1 MTDFSFR
8 VMSYNIHSGIGMDGK
23 VDYDRMAN
31 VIAEAGA
38 DLTAVQEVAVDHPK
52 APGTDPL
59 RVMGEKLNRRWVF
72 GKSFSAGTSE
82 RKYDY
87 GLGVLGIWEMKK
99 MEVFPL
105 PCLENVEPRIALVV
119 RVNAPVP
126 FYFIC
131 THLSFGMTP
140 AFDRIRLEQD
150 QRHSSARKGDRI
162 FPRGAGGRPQC
173 DTGKL
178 LHPKSEGR
186 LDASRFRRIDL
197 SFRDPVH
204 QNRLYRILAEKCFFL
219 PLLQGGGR
227 NSLAS
232 DHRPVVAELTLKREW

>member
-59 RVMGEKLNRRWVF
+59 RVMGEKLNRKWVF
-72 GKSFSAGTSE
+72 GKSFSAGTPE

-99 MEVFPL
+99 MEVIPL
-105 PCLENVEPRIALVV
+105 PSLENVEPRIALIV
-119 RVNAPVP
+119 RVSAPVP

-140 AFDRIRLEQD
+140 AFDRIRLEQINAIHRRVKEIGYSPVVLAGD
-150 QRHSSARKGDRI
+150 FNATPESSCIQSLKDDWTQVDSTELTYPSVIPSIKIDYIA
-162 FPRGAGGRPQC
+162 FS
-173 DTGKL
+173 
-178 LHPKSEGR
+178 PKNAFSCR
-186 LDASRFRRIDL
+186 
-197 SFRDPVH
+197 SFRV
-204 QNRLYRILAEKCFFL
+204 AEET
-219 PLLQGGGR
+219 
-227 NSLAS
+227 LAS
-232 DHRPVVAELTLKREW
+232 DHRPVVAELTLKREG